1 VTSLNYSHIVM
12 KESDTRN
19 SKKQAQSACVSR
31 RGFISACSACAT
43 CLAFNPGSFLIPPA
57 AREQESKM
65 KIRIIYSLHAPV
77 QNQPDWPNVG
87 FDFNPVMDR
96 INNSMKCSFPEFE
109 FVSSMAAGQEDAE
122 KIVLQDQKENTGG
135 YIVYQMN
142 CWNRVVQTIAKTGKP
157 VLYADF
163 QFAGSGGFLVY
174 TATFLNEN
182 TPNVGFVA
190 SSKMEDVIAAVSC
203 FNLVM
208 NGGSPSDFVRAT
220 ERVRTGSTPASR
232 HYTVNPN
239 EIRFLSPEECTRQ
252 LTASRILAVKDQS
265 ASVAEPVMGIPVEY
279 IPFAEVND
287 AWSKAD
293 RDRSAEIVR
302 GWQK

>member
-1 VTSLNYSHIVM
+1 M

-190 SSKMEDVIAAVSC
+190 SSKMEDAIAIGCTICNERRVSS
-203 FNLVM
+203 F
-208 NGGSPSDFVRAT
+208 RQAT
-220 ERVRTGSTPASR
+220 ERVDRVTPAS
-232 HYTVNPN
+232 VIILS
-239 EIRFLSPEECTRQ
+239 IRMRSDFFLLRNAPVSLQRQ
-252 LTASRILAVKDQS
+252 
-265 ASVAEPVMGIPVEY
+265 GY
-279 IPFAEVND
+279 
-287 AWSKAD
+287 
-293 RDRSAEIVR
+293 
-302 GWQK
+302 